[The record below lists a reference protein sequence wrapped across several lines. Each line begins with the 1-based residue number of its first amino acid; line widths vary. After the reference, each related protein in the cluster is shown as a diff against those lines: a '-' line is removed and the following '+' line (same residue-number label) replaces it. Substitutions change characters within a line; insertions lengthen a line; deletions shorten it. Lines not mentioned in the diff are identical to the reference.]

1 MADQET
7 DNIGIAFLYIIGL
20 VLIAASYP
28 WYGIVRQAFGIDGV
42 FCILIAVTAYAGYR
56 LASHVLTAIAV
67 IVFAAAIWTAMH

>member
-1 MADQET
+1 M
-7 DNIGIAFLYIIGL
+7 
-20 VLIAASYP
+20 
-28 WYGIVRQAFGIDGV
+28 RQAFGIDGV